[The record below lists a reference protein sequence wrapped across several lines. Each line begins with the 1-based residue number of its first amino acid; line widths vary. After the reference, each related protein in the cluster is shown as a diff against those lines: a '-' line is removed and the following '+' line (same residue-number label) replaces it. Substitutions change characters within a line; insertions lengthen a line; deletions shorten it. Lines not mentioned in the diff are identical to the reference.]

1 VVFFVILEGIFS
13 GSEIALVK
21 TDRSRI
27 LALYKKT
34 KYEFLMDFYENPED
48 YITLT
53 MLGYTVSI
61 VLATTFYTLIIF
73 NLAETFK
80 FLSGLEVLFSA
91 TLVIFTLIFGEF
103 VPKGLFHKHS
113 EKVLVPSLWFLSKL
127 KRVLSAYS

>member
-1 VVFFVILEGIFS
+1 MEIIGLLVAVVFFIILEGIFS

-34 KYEFLMDFYENPED
+34 KYEFLMDFYEKPED

-91 TLVIFTLIFGEF
+91 TLVVFTLIFGEF

-113 EKVLVPSLWFLSKL
+113 EKDP
-127 KRVLSAYS
+127 

>member
-1 VVFFVILEGIFS
+1 LEGIFS

-34 KYEFLMDFYENPED
+34 KYEFLMDFYENLED
-48 YITLT
+48 HITLT
-53 MLGYTVSI
+53 ILGYAVSI

-80 FLSGLEVLFSA
+80 FLSGLEVFFSA

-103 VPKGLFHKHS
+103 VPKGLLHKHS
-113 EKVLVPSLWFLSKL
+113 EKVLVPSL
-127 KRVLSAYS
+127 